1 MKTKAI
7 VIALV
12 ALVLGTAIGFVANAT
27 WNGAKEPTLTR
38 EEAQTIALKDAKLT
52 ENDVTHL
59 LTNLDKDDLKNVYEV
74 SFYDNKNATEYD
86 YDIDANTGDILK
98 SEIEKNPGSGQT
110 AQNANNAT
118 TTESTTTATEGSITQ
133 DQALDI
139 ALKDA
144 QVNKADTTHI
154 DIDKDRERGLDV
166 WNVEFSTATQ
176 EYDYDI
182 SITDGA
188 IIYSEVDQHDE

>member
-1 MKTKAI
+1 MKTKAV

-27 WNGAKEPTLTR
+27 WNGVKEPSLTR

-52 ENDVTHL
+52 ENDVTRL
-59 LTNLDKDDLKNVYEV
+59 LTSLDKDDHKNVYEV
-74 SFYDNKNATEYD
+74 SFYDNKNAIEYD

-110 AQNANNAT
+110 AQNANNA